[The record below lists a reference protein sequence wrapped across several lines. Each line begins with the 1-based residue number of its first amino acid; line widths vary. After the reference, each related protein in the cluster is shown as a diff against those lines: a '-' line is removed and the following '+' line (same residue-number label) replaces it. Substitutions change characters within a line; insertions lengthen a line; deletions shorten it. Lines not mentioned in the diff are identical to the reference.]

1 MMTKDCKG
9 RRINKGDIIR
19 HGKHTGK
26 VKDDDFDGLWCQLSN
41 GLKIR
46 LSDWGYKVTIV
57 KRGVIHG

>member
-1 MMTKDCKG
+1 MMVKDCKG

-19 HGKHTGK
+19 HGKPTGK
-26 VKDDDFDGLWCQLSN
+26 VKYDDFDGLWCQLSN

-57 KRGVIHG
+57 KRGVVNG